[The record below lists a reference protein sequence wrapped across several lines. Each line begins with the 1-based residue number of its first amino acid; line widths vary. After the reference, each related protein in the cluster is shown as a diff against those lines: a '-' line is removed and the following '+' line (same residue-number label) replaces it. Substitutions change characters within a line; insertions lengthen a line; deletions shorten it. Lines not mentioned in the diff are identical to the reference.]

1 MKKNKTKDTGY
12 YGDIYAI
19 ILATLAVF
27 LLLSLFTDY
36 TGIVGHYTAYFLSWL
51 LGWGRFLLP
60 FLLLTIA
67 GVILVR
73 KDIYWNDIILGLTLI
88 GVSLL
93 AQSHVLVPINQ
104 MYSEDYLIRY
114 GGFLGFLFSYP
125 LVYLLKPVGATVI
138 LVGVLLIGFVLTVRR
153 PLTDFVRL
161 GKKRPA
167 KSPLS
172 PAEIPAPQREPE
184 VTFVE
189 ETLPVSLDEKTVPIN
204 VPINKQLNQ
213 KKTESLRELVTVPLE
228 IIKKEGAEKYL
239 LCSSGKKRKSA
250 SEMKAV
256 LEKTLKEFEVGAWIE
271 NVREGPT
278 FTRFEIQLEPGV
290 KVSKILRIEED
301 MALALASPDL
311 RILAPIPGKSAIG
324 IEVPN
329 VYRSF
334 VYLGDLVKTPEFQ
347 EAQSP
352 LAVAIGQEITGAPVV
367 IDLKGLPHL
376 LIAGATGSG
385 KSVCLNAI
393 ITSILLRA
401 RPDEV
406 KFIMIDPKRIELNIY
421 NDIPHLIVPVVVN
434 PKQAAA
440 ALNWAVEE
448 MERRFELLSETKTRH
463 LDSYN
468 REAQEELPYLVIV
481 LDELAD
487 LMIIAAKEVEDAICR
502 LAQMGRAVGIHL
514 VVATQRPS
522 SDIIT
527 GLIKAN
533 ITSRIAFAVSSQVD
547 SRVILDSPGAEKLV
561 GKGDMLFL
569 TPSWLKPH
577 RLQGVYVSEGEIEKV
592 VEYWKAIMKPQY
604 DYKVTEVSRLK
615 SFDLAGEDTLFDE
628 AAELVIVTGKASV
641 TYLQRKFKLGYAR
654 AARLMDL
661 LEERGIVGPAQG
673 SRPREVLLTLSDWEE
688 IKHSQSKEES
698 Q

>member
-1 MKKNKTKDTGY
+1 MKKAKVNEADY
-12 YGDIYAI
+12 YADVYAI

-27 LLLSLFTDY
+27 LIFSLFSNY
-36 TGIVGHYTAYFLSWL
+36 TGIVGRYTAISLSWL
-51 LGWGRFLLP
+51 FGWGKFLFP
-60 FLLLTIA
+60 FLLLGLSGALLIN
-67 GVILVR
+67 R
-73 KDIYWNDIILGLTLI
+73 KIYWSDVILGLSLI
-88 GVSLL
+88 GISLL
-93 AQSHVLVPINQ
+93 ALSHILVPLNK
-104 MYSEDYLIRY
+104 MYDSNYLVKY
-114 GGFLGFLFSYP
+114 GGFLGFILSYP

-138 LVGVLLIGFVLTVRR
+138 LIGVFLVGIVLTVRR
-153 PLTDFVRL
+153 PITDFIRL
-161 GKKRPA
+161 SRRKPEIRRQPTAKTLPA
-167 KSPLS
+167 
-172 PAEIPAPQREPE
+172 AEEEEI
-184 VTFVE
+184 TFVE
-189 ETLPVSLDEKTVPIN
+189 ETLPVIIEEKTVPLEKPVTEKKTQPTSQLVA
-204 VPINKQLNQ
+204 VPI
-213 KKTESLRELVTVPLE
+213 E
-228 IIKKEGAEKYL
+228 IIKKEGVEKYL
-239 LCSSGKKRKSA
+239 RCSSGKKKKSTK
-250 SEMKAV
+250 EIKAA
-256 LEKTLKEFEVGAWIE
+256 LEKTLREFEVGAWIE
-271 NVREGPT
+271 NVVEGPT
-278 FTRFEIQLEPGV
+278 VTRFEIQLEPGV
-290 KVSKILRIEED
+290 KVNKILNIEED
-301 MALALASPDL
+301 IALALASPDL

-329 VYRSF
+329 IYRSF
-334 VYLGDLVKTPEFQ
+334 VYLGDLVKTPDFQ

-352 LAVAIGQEITGAPVV
+352 LAVAVGQEITGAPVV
-367 IDLKGLPHL
+367 VDLKGLPHL

-406 KFIMIDPKRIELNIY
+406 KFIMIDPKRIELNLY

-440 ALNWAVEE
+440 ALAWAVEE
-448 MERRFELLSETKTRH
+448 MEKRFELLSESKTRH

-468 REAQEELPYLVIV
+468 KEAKEKLPYLVVV

-561 GKGDMLFL
+561 GKGDMLFI
-569 TPSWLKPH
+569 TPSWLKPR
-577 RLQGVYVSEGEIEKV
+577 RLQGVYVSESEIEKV
-592 VEYWKAIMKPQY
+592 VDYWKALMEPQY
-604 DYKVTEVSRLK
+604 DFKVVETSRLK
-615 SFDLAGEDTLFDE
+615 PFASGEEDALFDE

-673 SRPREVLLTLSDWEE
+673 SKPREVLLTLAEWEE
-688 IKHSQSKEES
+688 IKQNQAEE
-698 Q
+698 

>member
-1 MKKNKTKDTGY
+1 MKKGKADEFDY
-12 YGDIYAI
+12 YADIYAI
-19 ILATLAVF
+19 ILATLGIF
-27 LLLSLFTDY
+27 LLFSLFSNY
-36 TGIVGHYTAYFLSWL
+36 TGIVGRYTAFFLSWL

-60 FLLLTIA
+60 FLLL
-67 GVILVR
+67 GLSGLLLVHR
-73 KDIYWNDIILGLTLI
+73 KIYWNDIILGLFLI

-93 AQSHVLVPINQ
+93 AQSHILVPLNQ
-104 MYSEDYLIRY
+104 MYALKSLIKY
-114 GGFLGFLFSYP
+114 GGFLGFLLSYP

-138 LVGVLLIGFVLTVRR
+138 LIGIFLIGVVLTVRR
-153 PLTDFVRL
+153 PLTDFIRL
-161 GKKRPA
+161 GRRKTSGSHKVLARDLKLP
-167 KSPLS
+167 
-172 PAEIPAPQREPE
+172 EEPE
-184 VTFVE
+184 MTFVE
-189 ETLPVSLDEKTVPIN
+189 ETLPVVIEEKTVPLEK
-204 VPINKQLNQ
+204 PL
-213 KKTESLRELVTVPLE
+213 TEKRKEPVSEVASVPLD

-239 LCSSGKKRKSA
+239 LCSSGKKKKSA
-250 SEMKAV
+250 IEMKTA
-256 LEKTLKEFEVGAWIE
+256 LEKTLREFEVGAWIE
-271 NVREGPT
+271 NVVEGPT
-278 FTRFEIQLEPGV
+278 VTRFEIQLEPGV
-290 KVSKILRIEED
+290 KVNKILNIEED
-301 MALALASPDL
+301 IALALASPDL

-329 VYRSF
+329 IYRSF
-334 VYLGDLVKTPEFQ
+334 VYLGDLVRTPDFQ

-352 LAVAIGQEITGAPVV
+352 LAVAVGQEITGTPVV
-367 IDLKGLPHL
+367 VDLKGLPHL

-406 KFIMIDPKRIELNIY
+406 KFIMIDPKRIELNLY

-434 PKQAAA
+434 PKQSAA
-440 ALNWAVEE
+440 ALAWAVEE
-448 MERRFELLSETKTRH
+448 MEKRFELLSETKTRH
-463 LDSYN
+463 IDSYN
-468 REAQEELPYLVIV
+468 KEAVEKLPYLVVI

-514 VVATQRPS
+514 IVATQRPS

-561 GKGDMLFL
+561 GKGDMLFV
-569 TPSWLKPH
+569 TPSWLKPR
-577 RLQGVYVSEGEIEKV
+577 RLQGVYVSENEIEKV
-592 VEYWKAIMKPQY
+592 VDYWKALMEPQY
-604 DYKVTEVSRLK
+604 DFKVVEINRLK
-615 SFDLAGEDTLFDE
+615 PLTTGEEDILFDE

-673 SRPREVLLTLSDWEE
+673 SKPREVLLTLSEWEE
-688 IKHSQSKEES
+688 IKQNQAGER
-698 Q
+698 

>member
-1 MKKNKTKDTGY
+1 MKKGKANEVDY
-12 YGDIYAI
+12 YADVYAI
-19 ILATLAVF
+19 ILATLAIF
-27 LLLSLFTDY
+27 LLFSLFSNY
-36 TGIVGHYTAYFLSWL
+36 TGIVGRYTVFFLSWL
-51 LGWGRFLLP
+51 LGWGQFLFP
-60 FLLLTIA
+60 FLLL
-67 GVILVR
+67 GLSGILLVHR
-73 KDIYWNDIILGLTLI
+73 KVYWNDIILGLSLI

-93 AQSHVLVPINQ
+93 AQSHILVPLNK
-104 MYSEDYLIRY
+104 MYALESLTKY
-114 GGFLGFLFSYP
+114 GGFVGFLLSYP

-138 LVGVLLIGFVLTVRR
+138 LVGVFLIGVVLTVRR
-153 PLTDFVRL
+153 PLTDFIRL
-161 GKKRPA
+161 GRKKTCVSHRVPA
-167 KSPLS
+167 RNLNLS
-172 PAEIPAPQREPE
+172 EQPE
-184 VTFVE
+184 LTFVE
-189 ETLPVSLDEKTVPIN
+189 ETLPVLTEEKTVPLEKPLSEKRTK
-204 VPINKQLNQ
+204 PIN
-213 KKTESLRELVTVPLE
+213 EVATVPLE
-228 IIKKEGAEKYL
+228 IIKKEGVEKYL
-239 LCSSGKKRKSA
+239 LCSSGKKKKSA
-250 SEMKAV
+250 KEMKTA
-256 LEKTLKEFEVGAWIE
+256 LEKALREFEVGAWIE
-271 NVREGPT
+271 NVVEGPT
-278 FTRFEIQLEPGV
+278 VTRFEIQLEPGV
-290 KVSKILRIEED
+290 KVNKILNIEED
-301 MALALASPDL
+301 IALALASPDL

-329 VYRSF
+329 IYRSF
-334 VYLGDLVKTPEFQ
+334 VYLGDLVKTPDFQ

-352 LAVAIGQEITGAPVV
+352 LAVAVGQEITGTPVV

-406 KFIMIDPKRIELNIY
+406 KFIMIDPKRIELNLY

-440 ALNWAVEE
+440 ALAWAVEE
-448 MERRFELLSETKTRH
+448 MEKRFELLSETKTRH

-468 REAQEELPYLVIV
+468 KEAKEKLPYLVIV

-514 VVATQRPS
+514 IVATQRPS

-561 GKGDMLFL
+561 GKGDMLFI
-569 TPSWLKPH
+569 TPSWLKPR
-577 RLQGVYVSEGEIEKV
+577 RLQGVYVTENEIEKV
-592 VEYWKAIMKPQY
+592 VDYWKALMEPQY
-604 DYKVTEVSRLK
+604 DFKVVEISHLK
-615 SFDLAGEDTLFDE
+615 PLALGEEDILFDE

-673 SRPREVLLTLSDWEE
+673 SKPREVLLTLSEWEE
-688 IKHSQSKEES
+688 IKQNLAKE

>member
-1 MKKNKTKDTGY
+1 VRKNKAQETADFY
-12 YGDIYAI
+12 SDVYAI
-19 ILATLAVF
+19 ILATLAIF

-36 TGIVGHYTAYFLSWL
+36 TGIVGHYVAFFSSWL

-60 FLLLTIA
+60 FLLLVFS
-67 GVILVR
+67 GVLLIR
-73 KDIYWNDIILGLTLI
+73 KDIYWNDIALGLFLI
-88 GVSLL
+88 GISLL
-93 AQSHVLVPINQ
+93 AQSHILVPLNQ
-104 MYSEDYLIRY
+104 MYLQKNLIKY

-138 LVGVLLIGFVLTVRR
+138 LIGVFLIGLVLTIRR
-153 PLTDFVRL
+153 PLTDLVRL
-161 GKKRPA
+161 ARKKPSRPPRA
-167 KSPLS
+167 VEGLNSQSKQ
-172 PAEIPAPQREPE
+172 EE
-184 VTFVE
+184 TFIE
-189 ETLPVSLDEKTVPIN
+189 ETLPVILEEKTLPLEKKIKETPVE
-204 VPINKQLNQ
+204 Q
-213 KKTESLRELVTVPLE
+213 KKEEVVVPLE

-271 NVREGPT
+271 NVIEGPT

-290 KVSKILRIEED
+290 KVNKILRIEED

-329 VYRSF
+329 IYRSF
-334 VYLGDLVKTPEFQ
+334 VYLGDLVKTPDFQ
-347 EAQSP
+347 EAESP

-401 RPDEV
+401 RPSEV
-406 KFIMIDPKRIELNIY
+406 KFIMIDPKRIELNLY

-440 ALNWAVEE
+440 ALAWAVEE
-448 MERRFELLSETKTRH
+448 MEKRFELLSETKTRH
-463 LDSYN
+463 LDAYN
-468 REAQEELPYLVIV
+468 REAEEKLPYLVVV

-487 LMIIAAKEVEDAICR
+487 LMLIAAKEVEDAICR

-561 GKGDMLFL
+561 GKGDMLFV
-569 TPSWLKPH
+569 TPAWLKPH
-577 RLQGVYVSEGEIEKV
+577 RLQGVYVSEGEIEKI
-592 VEYWKAIMKPQY
+592 VEYWKALLEPQY
-604 DYKVTEVSRLK
+604 DYKVVEVNRLK
-615 SFDLAGEDTLFDE
+615 SFDSGEDDVLFNE
-628 AAELVIVTGKASV
+628 AAEMVIVTGKASV

-661 LEERGIVGPAQG
+661 LEERGVVGPAQG
-673 SRPREVLLTLSDWEE
+673 SKPREVLLTLSEWEE
-688 IKHSQSKEES
+688 IKQSQSEE
-698 Q
+698 QTR